1 MAFQSNQFTRGFLAM
16 NEQIS
21 AVKRQDSKLLE
32 LARKIASKAP
42 VDPYELQD
50 CGISGSLRLSLV
62 ESLLWA
68 AHSSDNEIRAL
79 CEVVFS
85 QAEDIYGYLD
95 GLVRESTP
103 ALEKF
108 VSSGIMGKLAKGEA
122 SPPRLGLVATLESR
136 QAVVFTIS
144 SVLFN
149 NCEVIRSAPATW
161 RSATQAVTSGED
173 RAEMITLFLEELGVS
188 SSSRLCLHTYVWTQ
202 GNAEA
207 VEAVHSIANTD
218 DFEIADAALSING
231 VSDYPC
237 YELIG
242 VSDLLTETIKH
253 PQTDVR
259 LVMLNFV
266 SLIARAFEIA
276 AEHAEAAGSESA
288 SVPQVVSLDLGRS
301 FSGTIRALN
310 WVVDP
315 KFVDVRVSANRDLL
329 ATGSITEL
337 SLEVTLKPCWFSIR
351 VMEGVTAE
359 IILIKS
365 IEGTEGAWPMW
376 KVIDLRGSDGRI
388 AKKEQKEDGFIFS
401 LVGVPG
407 NPTVVEEVI
416 LNSGESDEV
425 RLDVSWVP
433 RIEKPHIPVP
443 APMLPTEIN
452 LPPTISSSM
461 MRTIPLIPRPRLVLL
476 LQEIE
481 EVPRLSHA
489 SFSRDLV
496 TNFSLQNLSIRDLVR
511 EIGAH
516 DIVAITEEV
525 LEGRNQFV
533 AGVAVGA
540 AKTLQIL
547 ARSSSSDVGG
557 CELMKSLVEQGY
569 ATLVYPS

>member
-1 MAFQSNQFTRGFLAM
+1 M